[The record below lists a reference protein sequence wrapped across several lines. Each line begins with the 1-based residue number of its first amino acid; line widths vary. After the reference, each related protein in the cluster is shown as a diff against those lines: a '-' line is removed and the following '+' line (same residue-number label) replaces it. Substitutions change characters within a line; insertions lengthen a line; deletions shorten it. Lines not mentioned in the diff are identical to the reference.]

1 MKPQQLI
8 MSAFGSY
15 AGRTEIDFS
24 QEKQGV
30 FLITGDTGAGKTT
43 IFDAITYALYGQTS
57 GGERSGSMMRSQYA
71 TAGTETFVELSFLYR
86 GESYR
91 VRRNPEYVIE
101 KTLKNGKQK
110 QQKVAAGVELTLP
123 DGTVFPE
130 KKAVTDA
137 KIEEILGLSVE
148 QFSQIVMIAQGDFLK
163 LLYTKTDE
171 RKKIFSKLFQTDKYW
186 RIQEELKRRSF
197 KLDELIEENKRD
209 YAKEQARIMIP
220 DALREHWEEGAMLV
234 KPDEMPLTVL
244 LEEIYNMKKEL
255 DAEFER
261 SQKAVEKVAMQLS
274 GAEEINKQFEAL
286 EKLLQSQTVFLE
298 KAQEEKLRQSRIIN
312 AKAADKICTFE
323 EKYNQATEE
332 LLRVQKLLE
341 KLAGEVEKSEEQVQR
356 TMQQYQEEQ
365 AVFVEKEKVWQ
376 KELLLLEQT
385 LPAYEKLDEA
395 MQRLI
400 HTNEK
405 MKAVESAYERYALA
419 KALGVKKL
427 LQEVSLQKQREEEA
441 ARELLQAQQC
451 AKEKAKDYERLYR
464 VFLENQAGIL
474 ARGLK
479 EDCPCPVCGSL
490 HHPKLAQ
497 VLQEEVSE
505 QMVEDA
511 KEARN
516 QAEAVRDVAYR
527 SFEEMKNVYVIK
539 AHTYE
544 QEYKAF
550 EREMEVDWETFLRG
564 RDLTDRLE
572 SDSLEIVSK
581 ADVLQYKTEVVL
593 VETEVEQLKKGLI
606 FVSKY
611 EALKQQ
617 ETIKNQLEK
626 AKKHLQ
632 QLEQKL
638 AVEKQSLQ
646 EKCGQEKQ
654 ERARLRAYEKAVT
667 TTAKEYKEVLERS
680 VFETEEAYK
689 EAYLSEIR
697 REKLERESREYREKC
712 QLLDGQIKTWKAA
725 LKGKERQET
734 KKWKEM
740 LKEAEETR
748 KQLEKKKMQFHTA
761 YQTNRL
767 VLEKSKAYLEKEEQL
782 AKEDKVVKSLYK
794 TAGGRL
800 SGSAK
805 IDFETYIQRQ
815 YFKQIIHEANKRLLT
830 MSGQQFMLKLKD
842 ESEAGKRSN
851 EGLDLSVY
859 SLITNSERDVKTL
872 SGGEAFLAAL
882 AMALGLSDIVGRNA
896 GAIGMDMMFIDEGF
910 GSLDANARN
919 QAISI
924 LQQLAGDKRIVGIIS
939 HVTELKEQ
947 IDHKLVVRRSDKGS
961 RVSWEIS

>member
-1 MKPQQLI
+1 M
-8 MSAFGSY
+8 
-15 AGRTEIDFS
+15 
-24 QEKQGV
+24 
-30 FLITGDTGAGKTT
+30 
-43 IFDAITYALYGQTS
+43 
-57 GGERSGSMMRSQYA
+57 
-71 TAGTETFVELSFLYR
+71 
-86 GESYR
+86 
-91 VRRNPEYVIE
+91 
-101 KTLKNGKQK
+101 
-110 QQKVAAGVELTLP
+110 P

-148 QFSQIVMIAQGDFLK
+148 QFSQIVMSAQGDFLK